1 MAFRLGSRMPNY
13 GLAPRRGRC
22 KKHTHQDVRKGAY
35 AGSPRVDHSLI
46 AIRTFGV
53 YDVSSKKRTN
63 SPRPT
68 NRTKLVGWL
77 TKRRLLMA
85 RDVAGQIWVGNH
97 G

>member
-1 MAFRLGSRMPNY
+1 MPKY
-13 GLAPRRGRC
+13 GLAPRRGRY
-22 KKHTHQDVRKGAY
+22 KKHTHQDMRKGAD
-35 AGSPRVDHSLI
+35 AASLRFDDSLL
-46 AIRTFGV
+46 AMHTFGV
-53 YDVSSKKRTN
+53 YSLSSKKRTN

-68 NRTKLVGWL
+68 NPTKLVGWL